1 MMLEA
6 GTSWLVCRKVISYH
20 SFSVAMM
27 LVFVVVVVGGC
38 GVVSSV
44 HRRDRRQS
52 DGLSQRVAA
61 SRRSRRCS
69 RPGEEKESANRLY
82 TTDD

>member
-6 GTSWLVCRKVISYH
+6 GTSWLVCRKVISYY

-27 LVFVVVVVGGC
+27 LVFVVVVGGG